1 MQNKQR
7 SKLVIIV
14 MGLLILLLLG
24 SFIWWLKPD
33 NTATNT
39 AALNADGT
47 PTDASTA
54 AAGETVLPGTAGVA
68 GKANGNSPFV
78 TGLENM
84 PRSLQDTD
92 VDGEIIIDENK
103 NLVVTEGLRR
113 LFDYFLSAMGE
124 EDEATIVQRVEAYIR
139 SHTPEPAASS
149 AIEIFAQYRE
159 YLKALDGLQ
168 SSYGNLQMQ
177 ATQAGE
183 VDLSLIEQRRQD
195 MIRLR
200 KQIFTPETIE
210 AFFAGEDAYE
220 DYSMAMVRI
229 EQDSSLSEAQKQ
241 ASRADYISRLPDGVI
256 KQNFEQQANF
266 GELMQRTEELKA
278 KGASP
283 EALYAMRRQI
293 VGEAAATRLAEVDK
307 QENDFDARF
316 NDYQAKR
323 QALIAQAGSEAKAQ
337 AQITELERSQFDEL
351 ERKRLTG
358 YAQLKEQ
365 SQAKTP

>member
-1 MQNKQR
+1 MQNNQR
-7 SKLVIIV
+7 SKLVII
-14 MGLLILLLLG
+14 ISALLLLLVLG

-33 NTATNT
+33 NNATNT
-39 AALNADGT
+39 DPLNADSMPANSAAT
-47 PTDASTA
+47 TD
-54 AAGETVLPGTAGVA
+54 GETILPDTAGAA
-68 GKANGNSPFV
+68 GKANGRSPFV

-103 NLVVTEGLRR
+103 QLVVTEGLRR
-113 LFDYFLSAMGE
+113 LFDYFLSALGE
-124 EDEATIVQRVEAYIR
+124 EDEATIIQRVEAYIR

-149 AIEIFAQYRE
+149 AIEIFGQYRE
-159 YLKALDGLQ
+159 YLKALDALQ

-200 KQIFTPETIE
+200 KQIFKPETIE

-229 EQDSSLSEAQKQ
+229 QQDSSLSEAQKQ
-241 ASRADYISRLPDGVI
+241 ASREDYISRLPDGAI
-256 KQNFEQQANF
+256 KKNFEQQANF

-283 EALYAMRRQI
+283 EALFAMRRQI
-293 VGEAAATRLAEVDK
+293 VGEAAAIRLAEVDK
-307 QENDFDARF
+307 QEADFDSRF

-337 AQITELERSQFDEL
+337 AQINELERSQFDEL

-358 YAQLKEQ
+358 YGKLKELQ
-365 SQAKTP
+365 GTNP